1 MWGCVRTLRCARF
14 RAYPLHTVSFHT
26 EVVNFLLAF
35 LTNLV
40 VMKRICLPS
49 PGASRVGWAVPGYRK
64 GNR

>member
-49 PGASRVGWAVPGYRK
+49 PGVWRVG
-64 GNR
+64 